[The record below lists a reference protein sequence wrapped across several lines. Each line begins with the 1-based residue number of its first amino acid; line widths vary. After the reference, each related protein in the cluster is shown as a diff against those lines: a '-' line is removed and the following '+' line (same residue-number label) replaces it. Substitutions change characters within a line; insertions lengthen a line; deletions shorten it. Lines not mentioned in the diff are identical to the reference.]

1 MKRILVAEDEPHLLL
16 LIQRKLEA
24 AGFEVLSTANGDD
37 VLALALA
44 LDPAPDLVLL
54 DIMLP
59 GKDGLEVCEA
69 VKSALGKSAPPVILI
84 SARGQHFDVEAG
96 RAAGAD
102 DYIIKPFSPR
112 ALVERVQTALH
123 T

>member
-24 AGFEVLSTANGDD
+24 AGFEVISTANGND
-37 VLALALA
+37 ALALA
-44 LDPAPDLVLL
+44 LDSAPDLMLL

-59 GKDGLEVCEA
+59 GKDGLEVCET
-69 VKSALGKSAPPVILI
+69 VKSALEKNAPPVILI
-84 SARGQHFDVEAG
+84 SARGQHFDVQAG

-112 ALVERVQTALH
+112 ALVERVQAALH